1 MKHGFNQLLLSY
13 HVFWIVVKHRFKW
26 QIIKSWV
33 LYPTLD
39 LINGKYAYKLMENEE
54 TDPNRSPKSS
64 QPVLVTE
71 YKIK

>member
-1 MKHGFNQLLLSY
+1 M
-13 HVFWIVVKHRFKW
+13 
-26 QIIKSWV
+26 
-33 LYPTLD
+33 
-39 LINGKYAYKLMENEE
+39 NGKYAYKLMENEE

>member
-1 MKHGFNQLLLSY
+1 M
-13 HVFWIVVKHRFKW
+13 
-26 QIIKSWV
+26 
-33 LYPTLD
+33 
-39 LINGKYAYKLMENEE
+39 NGKYACKLMENEE